1 MRQPWLRAKLSSY
14 LGGNGPSHVYGRS
27 ERNGELAK
35 GLSSFPRVMK
45 GQPALEVESASFD
58 FRTLRL
64 FTRLLADGRSEEAVK
79 LMSESVQWHAFD
91 GQVIKGR
98 KGCQG
103 LFEQQKMQGLKRKV
117 LSDWVV
123 QRKKQDDP
131 DYDDHL
137 DSFTAKRI
145 ISHDKPGT
153 IPARLVQTL
162 TLKRGLIT
170 RGAMK
175 AALWEP
181 DLESLE
187 LLRRF
192 SSLRAT
198 NKDDQALVCL
208 DSECEWKG
216 VTLPE
221 LFIAPPEPS
230 AASLKGRD
238 SVRRLWAEQRKQ
250 GVSRAAQSDWKEEDA
265 SALESPAG
273 EIFSREVRITGHDGV
288 TTRLFRQIAQIA
300 NGRIVAM
307 RHVFVSE

>member
-1 MRQPWLRAKLSSY
+1 
-14 LGGNGPSHVYGRS
+14 
-27 ERNGELAK
+27 
-35 GLSSFPRVMK
+35 MK
-45 GQPALEVESASFD
+45 VQPALELESASFD

-79 LMSESVQWHAFD
+79 LMSESVEWHAFD

-98 KGCQG
+98 KRCQG

-123 QRKKQDDP
+123 QRKKQDDT

-137 DSFTAKRI
+137 GSFTAKRI
-145 ISHDKPGT
+145 ISHDKPGK
-153 IPARLVQTL
+153 IPARLVQTM

-170 RGAMK
+170 RGAME

-181 DLESLE
+181 DLDTLE

-208 DSECEWKG
+208 DSECEWNG
-216 VTLPE
+216 IALPE
-221 LFIAPPEPS
+221 LFSAPPEPS
-230 AASLKGRD
+230 AAKGRE
-238 SVRRLWAEQRKQ
+238 SVRRLWTEQWKQ
-250 GVSRAAQSDWKEEDA
+250 GVSRAALSDWKEEDA
-265 SALESPAG
+265 STLVLTNVFLAG
-273 EIFSREVRITGHDGV
+273 EIFSRELRITGHDGV
-288 TTRLFRQIAQIA
+288 TTRLFRQIAQVA

-307 RHVFVSE
+307 RHVIVSE